1 MAVAC
6 NIEVIA
12 ENIAVKLLI
21 KRKSAVFAGGFEQCF
36 AAVVNRIVN
45 SGLVKHC
52 LKNKRLNAVAFLAL
66 IGVGKLHGV
75 KLYIVYLVE
84 D

>member
-21 KRKSAVFAGGFEQCF
+21 KRKSAVFAGSLEQRF

-45 SGLVKHC
+45 AGLVKHC

-66 IGVGKLHGV
+66 IGFSKLHRV
-75 KLYIVYLVE
+75 KLYVIYLVKN
-84 D
+84 